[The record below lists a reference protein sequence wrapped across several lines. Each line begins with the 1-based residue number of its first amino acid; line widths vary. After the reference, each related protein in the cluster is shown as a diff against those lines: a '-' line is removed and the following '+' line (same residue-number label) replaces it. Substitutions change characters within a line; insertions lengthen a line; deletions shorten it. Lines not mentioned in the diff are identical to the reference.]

1 MGINQVNKIILN
13 ISHYHF
19 MPNISNKV
27 IDSIRKGC
35 IIQDASQMLKII
47 SPNRILIDKFNY
59 LAFWLDRKYKNN
71 RLANRE

>member
-1 MGINQVNKIILN
+1 MKKIILN
-13 ISHYHF
+13 IAHYQLI
-19 MPNISNKV
+19 PNISNKV
-27 IDSIRKGC
+27 INSIRTKY

-47 SPNRILIDKFNY
+47 SPKSILFDRFNY

>member
-1 MGINQVNKIILN
+1 MGINQVNKIMLN

-27 IDSIRKGC
+27 INSIRKKY

-47 SPNRILIDKFNY
+47 SPKSILFDRYNY

-71 RLANRE
+71 RLTNHE

>member
-1 MGINQVNKIILN
+1 
-13 ISHYHF
+13 

-27 IDSIRKGC
+27 INSIRKKY

-47 SPNRILIDKFNY
+47 SPKSILFDRFNY
-59 LAFWLDRKYKNN
+59 LVFWLDRKYKNN

>member
-1 MGINQVNKIILN
+1 MMNKIILN

-27 IDSIRKGC
+27 INSIRKKY

-47 SPNRILIDKFNY
+47 SPKSILFDRFNY
-59 LAFWLDRKYKNN
+59 LVFWLDRKYKNN